1 MYRSSSSMEPLIP
14 EAGDL
19 PDLAVEIHSHSAALG
34 ARLHPTSEDTV
45 GDLLRIIKSYY
56 SNLIEGH
63 NTHPLDIE
71 RAMKQ
76 DYSDDPAKR
85 DLQTESLIHI
95 EVQQTMEQRLR
106 EEPELDP
113 TSSDFLC
120 WLHQEFYDR
129 LPEEFK
135 WVKNEKTGEKIYV
148 EGGKLREQ
156 DVEVGAHV
164 APSFDVLSTF
174 MSRFAEFYKVTRFNG
189 HNKLLAVAAAHHR
202 LTWIHPFL
210 DGNGRVVRLFTDAGF
225 MHAGL
230 DGWMLWSV
238 GRGLARSRDNYMAM
252 LANADAQRRGDLD
265 GRGNLSLDGLNRFC
279 RFFLETCL
287 DQINYM
293 DGLVQLDGLV
303 DRIRGY
309 VALREQGMVPGAK
322 ALKPQSAFLLEEAL
336 IRGKFARGEA
346 SRITG
351 LPERSARIILKQL
364 LEEDLLVSDSPKG
377 LVRLGIPVKTAA
389 YLFPQLYPDSLHSG

>member
-1 MYRSSSSMEPLIP
+1 MYRSPSAMEPLMP

-19 PDLAVEIHSHSAALG
+19 PDLAVNIYSYSAALG
-34 ARLHPTSEDTV
+34 ARLHPTSAATV
-45 GDLLRIIKSYY
+45 GDLLRVIKSYY

-76 DYSDDPAKR
+76 DYSKDPAKR
-85 DLQTESLIHI
+85 NLQTESLIHI
-95 EVQQTMEQRLR
+95 EVQRAMERRLQ
-106 EEPELDP
+106 EEPELK
-113 TSSDFLC
+113 TASSDFLC
-120 WLHQEFYDR
+120 WLHREFYDR

-135 WVKNEKTGEKIYV
+135 WVKNEKTGEKVYV

-164 APSFDVLSTF
+164 APSSDVLSAF
-174 MSRFAEFYKVTRFNG
+174 MARFAEFYEATRFSG

-202 LTWIHPFL
+202 LAWIHPFL

-225 MHAGL
+225 ARAGL
-230 DGWMLWSV
+230 GGWMLWSA
-238 GRGLARSRDNYMAM
+238 GRGLARSRDDYMAK

-303 DRIRGY
+303 GRIRGY
-309 VALREQGMVPGAK
+309 VALRGQDMVPGAEP
-322 ALKPQSAFLLEEAL
+322 LKPQSAFLLEEAL
-336 IRGKFARGEA
+336 IRGEFARGEA
-346 SRITG
+346 PRITG
-351 LPERSARIILKQL
+351 LPERSARLVLKQL
-364 LEEDLLVSDSPKG
+364 LEEGLLLSDSPKG

-389 YLFPQLYPDSLHSG
+389 YLFPQLYPDSIHSG

>member
-1 MYRSSSSMEPLIP
+1 MYRNPSTMEPLIP

-19 PDLAVEIHSHSAALG
+19 PDLAVDIYSHSAALG
-34 ARLHPTSEDTV
+34 ARLHPTSAATV
-45 GDLLRIIKSYY
+45 GDLLRVIKSYY

-85 DLQTESLIHI
+85 NLQTESLIHI
-95 EVQQTMEQRLR
+95 EVQRAMERRLQ
-106 EEPELDP
+106 EEPELNP
-113 TSSDFLC
+113 ASSDFLC
-120 WLHQEFYDR
+120 WLHREFYDR

-135 WVKNEKTGEKIYV
+135 WVKNEKTGEKTYV
-148 EGGKLREQ
+148 EGGKLREL
-156 DVEVGAHV
+156 DVEVGVHV
-164 APSFDVLSTF
+164 APSSDVLSAF
-174 MSRFAEFYKVTRFNG
+174 MARFAKFYEATRFSG

-202 LTWIHPFL
+202 LAWIHPFL

-225 MHAGL
+225 ARAGL
-230 DGWMLWSV
+230 DGWMLWSA
-238 GRGLARSRDNYMAM
+238 GRGLARSRADYMAK

-303 DRIRGY
+303 GRVRGY
-309 VALREQGMVPGAK
+309 VALRGQSMVPGAK
-322 ALKPQSAFLLEEAL
+322 PLKPQSAFLLEEAL
-336 IRGKFARGEA
+336 IRGEFARGEA
-346 SRITG
+346 PRITG
-351 LPERSARIILKQL
+351 LPERTAREVLKRL
-364 LEEDLLVSDSPKG
+364 LEEDLLISDSPKG
-377 LVRLGIPVKTAA
+377 SVRFGIPVRTAA
-389 YLFPQLYPDSLHSG
+389 YLFPQLYPDSVH